1 MNKNNY
7 LEFAKAT
14 AERAVKTTA
23 QAAVA
28 LITANATGLLDVD
41 WPQLASVSGLAGL
54 VSILT
59 SIASAPFGG
68 DGPSLTK
75 AEELSHG

>member
-1 MNKNNY
+1 MNKY
-7 LEFAKAT
+7 AEFAKAT

-28 LITANATGLLDVD
+28 LLTGSVTGLLEID
-41 WPQLASVSGLAGL
+41 WVQLASVSGLAGL
-54 VSILT
+54 ISILT

-68 DGPSLTK
+68 EGPSLTN
-75 AEELSHG
+75 AETLN

>member
-1 MNKNNY
+1 MKKY
-7 LEFAKAT
+7 TEFAKAT

-28 LITANATGLLDVD
+28 LLTGSVTGLLEID
-41 WPQLASVSGLAGL
+41 WVQLASVSGLAGL
-54 VSILT
+54 ISVLT

-68 DGPSLTK
+68 DGPSLTRS
-75 AEELSHG
+75 ETLT